1 VPSEE
6 REVINLI
13 EYVIVGILVSIA
25 MIYDIRQYRV
35 PNPLIF
41 SGLILGFAWQIFS
54 HGIWGV
60 KIWFVSGIVVWMILF
75 PFVLLRMFG
84 AGDVKLFMVIGV
96 FLGIRLTIQCSI
108 IALFIGA
115 IVSFF
120 KMCKHRILLD
130 RLRFL
135 ASYFGIIFLGKKM
148 IKYRA
153 DFSCENKDNVIPFV
167 VPTWIAFLVSVIYRI
182 IFEQDLYLI

>member
-1 VPSEE
+1 MPSEE
-6 REVINLI
+6 REVIRI
-13 EYVIVGILVSIA
+13 IAYVIGGMLISIA

-41 SGLILGFAWQIFS
+41 LGLILGLVWQIFS

-60 KIWFVSGIVVWMILF
+60 KVWVVSAMIVWMILF

-84 AGDVKLFMVIGV
+84 AGDVKLFMVIGCFFGV
-96 FLGIRLTIQCSI
+96 RFTIQCSI
-108 IALFIGA
+108 IALFVGA
-115 IVSFF
+115 IVSIF

-135 ASYFGIIFLGKKM
+135 ASYLGIVFLGKKM
-148 IKYRA
+148 IKYRT
-153 DFSCENKDNVIPFV
+153 DFLSENKENVIPFV
-167 VPTWIAFLVSVIYRI
+167 FPTWIAFLVSVVYRI
-182 IFEQDLYLI
+182 LFEQDLLLF